1 MRQGGALDQWFE
13 IAEIRDSGLEED
25 LTRQFVVGPTFDN
38 EPEVQRISALAV
50 PVVFHE
56 QADLLPAQVEEVSYN
71 KCLAYPLASHKEP

>member
-1 MRQGGALDQWFE
+1 MQQRGALDQWFE
-13 IAEIRDSGLEED
+13 IAEIRDNGLGED

-56 QADLLPAQVEEVSYN
+56 EADLSPAQVEEVRY
-71 KCLAYPLASHKEP
+71 KDCLAFPLASDKKR